1 MNVPERDI
9 LYLSD
14 MLSYAREAVSFTT
27 GTTLEGLRKDMRTR
41 LALER
46 AVEIVGE
53 AAKSVSAET
62 REALPQIPWRDMART
77 RDFFAHHYFKI
88 DVEVLWRIAK
98 ENLPELISTLEEVVV

>member
-1 MNVPERDI
+1 MSFPERDV

-14 MLSYAREAVSFTT
+14 MLSYAREAVGFTSE
-27 GTTLEGLRKDMRTR
+27 TTLEELRKDMRTR

-62 REALPQIPWRDMART
+62 KETLPQIPWRDMART
-77 RDFFAHHYFKI
+77 RDFFVHRYFKI
-88 DVEVLWRIAK
+88 DVEIL
-98 ENLPELISTLEEVVV
+98 

>member
-1 MNVPERDI
+1 MNIPERDV
-9 LYLSD
+9 LYLND

-27 GTTLEGLRKDMRTR
+27 ETTLEALRKDMKTR

-62 REALPQIPWRDMART
+62 KGTLPQIPWRDMART
-77 RDFFAHHYFKI
+77 RDFFAHQYFKI
-88 DVEVLWRIAK
+88 DVEILWRIAR
-98 ENLPELISTLEEVVV
+98 ENLPELISALEEVV